1 MLRTVLAYNFT
12 AERLQLLRMAA
23 LLAKAQVKN
32 VARED
37 MLQPV
42 GFLAGVKDVAPVSE
56 KYAGEEGAQEMI
68 LLCGFDRPALDK
80 LLVAI
85 KKSKLQK
92 IELKAMLT
100 PHNVTWSGVEL
111 LKEIAEEHEYMTQN
125 GGKAAE
131 HEEA

>member
-12 AERLQLLRMAA
+12 AERLQMLRMAA
-23 LLAKAQVKN
+23 LLIKAQVKA

-42 GFLAGVKDVAPVSE
+42 GFLAGVKGVEPVAE
-56 KYAGEEGAQEMI
+56 KYAGDKATQELI
-68 LLCGFDRPALDK
+68 LLCGFDIPALDK

-100 PHNVTWSGVEL
+100 EHNVTWSGLEL
-111 LKEIAEEHEYMTQN
+111 LKEIVEEHEYMMQN
-125 GGKAAE
+125 GGKATE
-131 HEEA
+131 HTEK